1 MGSRRWVSSARET
14 HPSVMHLDVSRS
26 LVPPS
31 HVRAIECLFAELAH
45 LNATHERSVLGP
57 SLAIVLGLAALVAL
71 MIVDLLSELVAGTS
85 AFHAIVEAAA
95 SIVGAIALAALVR
108 RLRALRSE
116 THILRERLATSRA
129 DAEGW
134 ARNARS
140 LIAGLAGAIDEQLE
154 RWRLSGA
161 ETEIALLLLKGLEH
175 KEIAALRGVSE
186 TTVRQQARSLY
197 RKAGLAGR
205 HELAAFF
212 LEDLLGP
219 RAPLEDDRRAAPPAA

>member
-1 MGSRRWVSSARET
+1 M
-14 HPSVMHLDVSRS
+14 
-26 LVPPS
+26 
-31 HVRAIECLFAELAH
+31 
-45 LNATHERSVLGP
+45 NATHERTVLGP
-57 SLAIVLGLAALVAL
+57 SLAIALGLAALVAL
-71 MIVDLLSELVAGTS
+71 MLVDLVSELVAGTS
-85 AFHAIVEAAA
+85 AFHAIVEGAA

-108 RLRALRSE
+108 RMRALVSE
-116 THILRERLATSRA
+116 AHILREDLAISRA
-129 DAEGW
+129 DAERW
-134 ARNARS
+134 ARDARS

-161 ETEIALLLLKGLEH
+161 EKEIALLLLKGLEH

-219 RAPLEDDRRAAPPAA
+219 RTPLDDDKRAAPPAA